1 MRKEKDEGEVGRG
14 QTAWDLVEQVDG
26 VGIYSNSKG
35 KLMKDFKLGKD
46 MIHFAVYEDDFFKI
60 RWATLNS
67 SQKKQISYIKTYM
80 EWNLGNQT

>member
-1 MRKEKDEGEVGRG
+1 MHWERIRKEKDEGEVERG
-14 QTAWDLVEQVDG
+14 QMVWDLVEQVDG

-46 MIHFAVYEDDFFKI
+46 VIHFAIYEDDFFKI

-67 SQKKQISYIKTYM
+67 SQKKTNIVY
-80 EWNLGNQT
+80 